1 MDQYE
6 FWYTILYHWNIKKW
20 NKLIYHSTNTKKI
33 NLEYYI
39 SKSLLSIDYKFFKN
53 NKDIWT
59 VKPKEKSSWKTID
72 NDFTDIKSDN
82 YIIAKFIYTSHL
94 IKESKYIIKN
104 SYK

>member
-1 MDQYE
+1 MDS
-6 FWYTILYHWNIKKW
+6 KAK
-20 NKLIYHSTNTKKI
+20 
-33 NLEYYI
+33 
-39 SKSLLSIDYKFFKN
+39 SKSSG
-53 NKDIWT
+53 
-59 VKPKEKSSWKTID
+59 KTID

>member
-1 MDQYE
+1 MNFDIFLNLYYLLIINFSKINIIISVSYLLHYE
-6 FWYTILYHWNIKKW
+6 ENNWIKKFG
-20 NKLIYHSTNTKKI
+20 
-33 NLEYYI
+33 I
-39 SKSLLSIDYKFFKN
+39 SIFKN